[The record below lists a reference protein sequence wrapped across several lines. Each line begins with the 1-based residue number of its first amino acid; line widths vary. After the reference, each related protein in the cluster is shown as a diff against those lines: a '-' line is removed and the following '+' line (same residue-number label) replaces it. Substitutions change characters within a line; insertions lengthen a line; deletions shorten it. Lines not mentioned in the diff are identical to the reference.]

1 MTRLSCAAGCT
12 LRGRHLDDCGDPEQC
27 RGCLPALAADG
38 LQVCDRCHTRL
49 RHALATAPS
58 LVMHLREHV
67 EPGATVRDDQP
78 HAKGKKAPPA
88 PLNVEALSAADD
100 LHAELASW
108 ALLVMEERHVTGPD
122 WTGSDIRPASKRHTS
137 AGVIY
142 DDARVVGVSDWSATL
157 TLSRWL
163 TPHTEW
169 MARQEWAADVCAEV
183 PQQVYTLLARFPME
197 QRPVYLPVPC
207 PACGCQ
213 TLRRHAPRD
222 AGLPV
227 TVACDLGECGH
238 IIEEDGFDWA
248 AKVLARE
255 QGAA

>member
-1 MTRLSCAAGCT
+1 MNLCASAHDV
-12 LRGRHLDDCGDPEQC
+12 RGRHIDGCPIENC
-27 RGCLPALAADG
+27 RGCLPATAAQG
-38 LQVCDRCHTRL
+38 LQVCERCHTRL
-49 RHALATAPS
+49 RHVLAIAPS
-58 LVMHLREHV
+58 LVMHLREHIQ
-67 EPGATVRDDQP
+67 PGASVTDEQP
-78 HAKGKKAPPA
+78 GAPGKKAPPA
-88 PLNVEALSAADD
+88 PLNVEALSGADD

-108 ALLVMEERHVTGPD
+108 ALVVMEERRVNGPD
-122 WTGSDIRPASKRHTS
+122 WTGSDIRPASKRRTP
-137 AGVIY
+137 AGIVY
-142 DDARVVGVSDWSATL
+142 EDARVVGVMDWQATL

-163 TPHTEW
+163 MPHTEW
-169 MARQEWAADVCAEV
+169 MAGQDWAGDISTEI
-183 PQQVYTLLARFPME
+183 PDKVYTLLARFPME

-227 TVACDLGECGH
+227 TVACDLYECGH